1 MKLSD
6 AMGPTS
12 KLKQYWRWLGICTVI
27 ALLQACATAVP
38 VAASDPR
45 DPFENM
51 NRKVTGFNDVVDAA
65 VLKPVAQTYAQ
76 IVPGFVRTGVRNFF
90 GNLSDVWSLA
100 NNAAQLKFKATGDTA
115 LRVGINTF
123 VGFGGLL
130 DIASDLG
137 VERHR
142 SDFGLTLGHWGVQTG
157 PYIVLPLLGPST
169 VRDAVA
175 LTIDRQGDLSRQSAS
190 SLKRDTALALKLVD
204 TRESLLKILD
214 ALKEASLDPYTFTRD
229 AYLQKRRNDQFDG
242 NPPMQGSYDD
252 PDEAQ
257 DGSPLPA
264 K

>member
-1 MKLSD
+1 M
-6 AMGPTS
+6 
-12 KLKQYWRWLGICTVI
+12 V
-27 ALLQACATAVP
+27 
-38 VAASDPR
+38 
-45 DPFENM
+45 
-51 NRKVTGFNDVVDAA
+51 
-65 VLKPVAQTYAQ
+65 
-76 IVPGFVRTGVRNFF
+76 NFF
-90 GNLSDVWSLA
+90 
-100 NNAAQLKFKATGDTA
+100 F
-115 LRVGINTF
+115 F